1 MVAWEQGREER
12 GRMAKGR
19 SVELGGRR
27 SSMSF
32 ILIVM
37 FHASIYLSKLRLYAL
52 NTYTLLCVNC
62 TSKKKKS
69 FKRKILA
76 FSEESRNHLG
86 A

>member
-1 MVAWEQGREER
+1 
-12 GRMAKGR
+12 MAKGR

-27 SSMSF
+27 SSMSI

-37 FHASIYLSKLRLYAL
+37 FHAAIYLSKLRLYAL

-62 TSKKKKS
+62 TSKKKP

-76 FSEESRNHLG
+76 FCEENRNHLG

>member
-1 MVAWEQGREER
+1 
-12 GRMAKGR
+12 MAKGR

-27 SSMSF
+27 SSMSI

-62 TSKKKKS
+62 TSKKKA
-69 FKRKILA
+69 I
-76 FSEESRNHLG
+76 
-86 A
+86 